1 MPAPTADPGAED
13 SAAASDSGV
22 TDRIAAHAEAYQAGY
37 DQPLLGYATSMAIF
51 TTGCVAAAI
60 AVRRSG
66 HELPDRYRL
75 SDLALGG
82 VAVHKVTRIITK
94 EAVTSPLRMPFTR
107 FTGDAASAEL
117 QEEVR
122 GSGLRRS
129 AGELLTC
136 PFCLAPW
143 LSSGYVAALVTA
155 PRAARAF
162 AAVFSLVFASDALQ
176 HVYAKLTDD

>member
-1 MPAPTADPGAED
+1 MAASVAD
-13 SAAASDSGV
+13 SAAGGSSEGGSGV
-22 TDRIAAHAEAYQAGY
+22 TDRVAAQADAYQAGH

-51 TTGCVAAAI
+51 TAGCVAAAV

-66 HELPDRYRL
+66 HELPDRYRF
-75 SDLALGG
+75 SDLLLGG
-82 VAVHKVTRIITK
+82 MAVHKLSRIITK

-117 QEEVR
+117 TETVR

-162 AAVFSLVFASDALQ
+162 AAVFSVVFASDSLQ
-176 HVYAKLTDD
+176 HLYARLTDD